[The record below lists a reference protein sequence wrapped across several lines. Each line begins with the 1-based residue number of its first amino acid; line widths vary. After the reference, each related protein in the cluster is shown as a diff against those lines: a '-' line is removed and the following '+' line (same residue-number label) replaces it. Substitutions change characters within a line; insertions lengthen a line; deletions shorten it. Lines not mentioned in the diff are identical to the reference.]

1 MEAYTERWKDAFQ
14 RPLEMVQFPGV
25 VHCAD
30 VKAGAEIVPD
40 SLAPSEQRVIS
51 QTADFE
57 MAELS
62 ISSSGDID
70 AMEVDCLGTTPS
82 TPTNTA
88 PAIADY
94 THLAVHRTFCQKCHN
109 GSNTIPEIGH
119 TKKTRNPGAIVW
131 STCLKCTV
139 AAHWVC
145 LAAKQKANV
154 DTATGSFI
162 CSACC
167 HGGVCIV
174 CLGTVPASPP
184 TVHSHATMPSN
195 PPALVFRCLACRR
208 PAHYACVP
216 TVPGLPPFT
225 SATSIAAFY
234 QKGFCADCTTYC
246 YDVDKILAWRAYPP
260 NAVQPSSK
268 DNHPPNDKDPLNREY
283 LVKWQDR
290 SHRRLQW
297 VPHMWFHVQQG
308 TVTKLRNF
316 LRGQVTKAVFREDPS
331 HAPAEQRDAMEAI
344 PVAWKTPERVL
355 RLLLWRHPSSSP
367 PGSRADSDRFATQRA
382 LTQKLGW
389 NPSGEFTMNLD
400 EWEKFKKRTFTLNDL
415 DEVAWAYI
423 KWEGLNYDQASWDSP
438 PLPDEPGYRA
448 FQTALARF
456 LKSLG
461 GIPIKSRS
469 KELPE
474 HSGVWTTTPSDLQLG
489 QDSTLKLIDYQFAG
503 VSWLRQHWR
512 NRHHCILADDMGLGK
527 TVQIVV
533 FLGSIAESS
542 NAAPS
547 LVIVPN
553 ATLSN
558 WGREF
563 AKWAPK
569 LNVVTFFGNTTSR
582 DIIVDHELFHSKTP
596 RTPKFDVLLTT
607 FEGATD
613 STNWPV
619 LRSCHWNV
627 MVVDEAQRLKGD
639 SPALRGSLESLQSD
653 HRVLMTGTPLNNN
666 VTELFNLMN
675 FLDPGKWADLEAI
688 ASNCQTLSH
697 NQVLEMHNKLRAYF
711 LRRTK
716 TQVLELPAKVETTI
730 PVSMSAFQKTIYTQ
744 IQARNLDPN
753 GRLMEG
759 RKDVKHVVLNLRQCL
774 QHPFV
779 YDDTLEEHGLSATTE
794 HTNLVRT
801 SGKLQVL
808 QVMLA
813 RLLTLGRRVLLFTQ
827 YIKVLNIIDD
837 FLVCEGYRFLR
848 LDGDTPNEQR
858 QPGLDEFN
866 KPNSDIFIYI
876 LTTHA
881 GGVGINLYT
890 ADTVIIFDPDY
901 NPHQDTQAIA
911 RAYRYG
917 QLNTCLVFKLVV
929 PNSVEDRIMHIREK
943 KIRLDELI
951 IQSMEHP
958 EETEAD
964 LKAMLLDYN
973 TEQSLDGM
981 PSRDTPYTAPEIARI
996 IDRSIAEANT
1006 P

>member
-94 THLAVHRTFCQKCHN
+94 KHLAVHRTFCQKCHN

-119 TKKTRNPGAIVW
+119 TKKTSNPGAIVW

-400 EWEKFKKRTFTLNDL
+400 EWEKFKKRPFTLNDL

-461 GIPIKSRS
+461 GIPMKS
-469 KELPE
+469 
-474 HSGVWTTTPSDLQLG
+474 
-489 QDSTLKLIDYQFAG
+489 
-503 VSWLRQHWR
+503 
-512 NRHHCILADDMGLGK
+512 
-527 TVQIVV
+527 
-533 FLGSIAESS
+533 GS
-542 NAAPS
+542 
-547 LVIVPN
+547 
-553 ATLSN
+553 
-558 WGREF
+558 
-563 AKWAPK
+563 
-569 LNVVTFFGNTTSR
+569 
-582 DIIVDHELFHSKTP
+582 
-596 RTPKFDVLLTT
+596 
-607 FEGATD
+607 
-613 STNWPV
+613 
-619 LRSCHWNV
+619 
-627 MVVDEAQRLKGD
+627 
-639 SPALRGSLESLQSD
+639 
-653 HRVLMTGTPLNNN
+653 
-666 VTELFNLMN
+666 TELQELAPCELEDLT
-675 FLDPGKWADLEAI
+675 LDP
-688 ASNCQTLSH
+688 TTY
-697 NQVLEMHNKLRAYF
+697 QVQPPSYR
-711 LRRTK
+711 
-716 TQVLELPAKVETTI
+716 I
-730 PVSMSAFQKTIYTQ
+730 S
-744 IQARNLDPN
+744 
-753 GRLMEG
+753 
-759 RKDVKHVVLNLRQCL
+759 
-774 QHPFV
+774 
-779 YDDTLEEHGLSATTE
+779 
-794 HTNLVRT
+794 
-801 SGKLQVL
+801 
-808 QVMLA
+808 
-813 RLLTLGRRVLLFTQ
+813 LLTLAMVKKQADSFCLKLAGNRHKLVGSKASLFLSHLYRLSAPNGWLPATVIDEWAIHLDNHGSQ
-827 YIKVLNIIDD
+827 TDTKVLETNFFHQMRTNARDFVKDHAELELWWKSWIRGTHKWFKVQATRAIVIPIHIPQHWICSLVDFDQKYLAIFDSWERDAVRNTNWQWSYHAGIFELIKEWLQRLFVSLGHHIDWTEWTLDACPVNQPYQVNTFDCGPHTCFMMALLGHRQANDIKHANTIITAQTRLSEWESMRSATLEIEISNIEPHPQ
-837 FLVCEGYRFLR
+837 CSLR
-848 LDGDTPNEQR
+848 LQR
-858 QPGLDEFN
+858 I
-866 KPNSDIFIYI
+866 K
-876 LTTHA
+876 
-881 GGVGINLYT
+881 
-890 ADTVIIFDPDY
+890 
-901 NPHQDTQAIA
+901 
-911 RAYRYG
+911 R
-917 QLNTCLVFKLVV
+917 
-929 PNSVEDRIMHIREK
+929 
-943 KIRLDELI
+943 
-951 IQSMEHP
+951 
-958 EETEAD
+958 
-964 LKAMLLDYN
+964 
-973 TEQSLDGM
+973 
-981 PSRDTPYTAPEIARI
+981 
-996 IDRSIAEANT
+996 
-1006 P
+1006 